1 MSATDLH
8 ARLQELESER
18 ALAHL
23 IGVADVKLYMH
34 DLEREIDRSRHAWRG
49 AAVAEIASFR
59 GQLYGAQLG

>member
-23 IGVADVKLYMH
+23 TGVADVKLYMR
-34 DLEREIDRSRHAWRG
+34 DLEREIANSRHAWRG
-49 AAVAEIASFR
+49 AAVTEIASFR
-59 GQLYGAQLG
+59 GQLFGAQLG